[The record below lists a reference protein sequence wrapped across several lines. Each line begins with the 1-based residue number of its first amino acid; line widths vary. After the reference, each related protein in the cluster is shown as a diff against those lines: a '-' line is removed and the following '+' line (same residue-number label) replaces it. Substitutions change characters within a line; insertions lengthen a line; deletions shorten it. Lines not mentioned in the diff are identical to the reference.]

1 MRELLCGPSGEG
13 KRNELDFRHSK
24 LWFSF
29 LLACFLI
36 EKKVFCFYSLVSK
49 IYISNRQ
56 ECMDSV
62 RVMLHI
68 HNCIF
73 SNELLCSSILK
84 SNMLNLI
91 LLNPLFNQLPTLS
104 IS

>member
-1 MRELLCGPSGEG
+1 MGLQG
-13 KRNELDFRHSK
+13 KEKEMNWISEHSK

>member
-1 MRELLCGPSGEG
+1 MGLQG
-13 KRNELDFRHSK
+13 KEKEMNWISEHSK

-36 EKKVFCFYSLVSK
+36 EKKVFCFYSLVSN
-49 IYISNRQ
+49 YRQ